1 VTRIAH
7 LSDLHFDRV
16 DPVIVA
22 ALREEINADPPDL
35 VVISGDL
42 TQRAHKEEYRSAGAF
57 LRSLDAPVLAVP
69 GNHDITYIHLLQ
81 RFVDPYQ
88 RWRRY
93 VSREI
98 EPVWRNDEVA
108 VIGLNTAR
116 SFSPGFDWSKGRFGH
131 AQLRRL
137 RQRAEALPKEL
148 TRIVVAH
155 HPLYAPEAEPDLD
168 TVGRA
173 DQALEC
179 FRGLGVRLVLSGH
192 LHRGYVHFVED
203 VEGAPRLTVVQ
214 ASTAT
219 STRLRGEPN
228 AYHRLDVSKDGAI
241 ELEVRAWDGRQWRV
255 VEKREQGARPSA
267 AAKAPHAAPEVTEVA
282 LREKAPAGLG

>member
-1 VTRIAH
+1 MTRIAH

-35 VVISGDL
+35 VVVSGDL

-88 RWRRY
+88 RWRRF

-98 EPVWRNDEVA
+98 EPVWRDDEVA

-116 SFSPGFDWSKGRFGH
+116 SFTPGFDWSKGRFGH
-131 AQLRRL
+131 TQLRRL

-155 HPLYAPEAEPDLD
+155 HPLFAPEAEPDLD
-168 TVGRA
+168 IVGRA

-192 LHRGYVHFVED
+192 LHRGYVHLVEH
-203 VEGAPRLTVVQ
+203 VEGAPQLTVVQ

-255 VEKREQGARPSA
+255 VEKREQGARRNGFD
-267 AAKAPHAAPEVTEVA
+267 KAPYSAPEVTEVA